1 MTADD
6 PAYVPGAHVGPYEL
20 LDPLGKGGMGIVFRA
35 RRRASDELVAL
46 KTVLT
51 AKPHLLSSIR
61 REVQRLRRLSHPGV
75 VRILDDGTHAG
86 LPWYAMELLEGVT
99 LEQELERRSVSP
111 PGLSDMAGGN
121 TAPVVGYLDTVD
133 GDSPADAA
141 AVAPA
146 QPVTVRAERR
156 PLSAHEIP
164 ELLAVARKLCDA
176 LVYIHGEGVVHRDI
190 KPSTVLRDRG
200 AAAIVPQPGRSARSG

>member
-1 MTADD
+1 
-6 PAYVPGAHVGPYEL
+6 
-20 LDPLGKGGMGIVFRA
+20 MGIVFRA
-35 RRRASDELVAL
+35 RQRTSGEPVAL

-75 VRILDDGTHAG
+75 VRILDDGAHAG

-111 PGLSDMAGGN
+111 LGLSELAGGN
-121 TAPVVGYLDTVD
+121 TAPVAGYLDTVA

-141 AVAPA
+141 EVVPA
-146 QPVTVRAERR
+146 RPVTVRAERR
-156 PLSAHEIP
+156 PLDSHEIP
-164 ELLAVARKLCDA
+164 ELLAVARKLCDV

-190 KPSTVLRDRG
+190 KPSTVPIESG
-200 AAAIVPQPGRSARSG
+200 AAAIVPRLCRRAQRRTAACTSILRIDPGRATRAAP